1 VPTIDELVVADEP
14 GPWRA
19 AGFHVEGQLCEVG
32 SVRIRLEGKGP
43 MRGIVR
49 WSLRDAG
56 SPQLDSRDSPGALD
70 SLDGLDTRRSDA
82 PPPTGG
88 RHPNGV
94 VAIDHVVVMS
104 PDLDRTVTALRAA
117 GFDLRRIRE
126 GATPGGSVRQAFFRM
141 AEVIL
146 EVVQAPENVKL
157 DPDGPA
163 RLWGISFL
171 VEDMDI
177 TAAAL
182 GDLLGSPRAAVQPGR
197 QIATLRRGAGLGP
210 AIAFMTPG
218 AGAI

>member
-1 VPTIDELVVADEP
+1 MPTIDELVVADEP
-14 GPWRA
+14 ASWRA
-19 AGFHVEGQLCEVG
+19 AGFQVEAELCEVG

-56 SPQLDSRDSPGALD
+56 SLE
-70 SLDGLDTRRSDA
+70 LDGLDSLRSDA
-82 PPPTGG
+82 PPAAGG

-104 PDLDRTVTALRAA
+104 PQLDRTVTALRAG
-117 GFDLRRIRE
+117 GFDLRRMRE
-126 GATPGGSVRQAFFRM
+126 GETPGGSVRQAFFRM

-146 EVVQAPENVKL
+146 EVVQAPKGVKL
-157 DPDGPA
+157 ARNPEGPA
-163 RLWGISFL
+163 GRAGGPEIPSRLWGISFL
-171 VEDMDI
+171 VEDMDA

-182 GDLLGSPRAAVQPGR
+182 GDLLGTPRAAVQPGR
-197 QIATLRRGAGLGP
+197 RIATLRREAALGP

-218 AGAI
+218 EGAV

>member
-1 VPTIDELVVADEP
+1 MPTIDELVVADAP

-19 AGFHVEGQLCEVG
+19 AGFHVEGRLCEVG

-49 WSLRDAG
+49 WSLRGAG
-56 SPQLDSRDSPGALD
+56 SPGLDALD

-82 PPPTGG
+82 PPPGGG

-104 PDLDRTVTALRAA
+104 PNLDRTVAALRAA
-117 GFDLRRIRE
+117 GFELRRMRE

-146 EVVQAPENVKL
+146 EVVQAPEGVKL
-157 DPDGPA
+157 ARDPEGPA

-171 VEDMDI
+171 VEDMDT

-197 QIATLRRGAGLGP
+197 QIATLRREAGLGP
-210 AIAFMTPG
+210 AIAFMTAG

>member
-56 SPQLDSRDSPGALD
+56 SPELDALHALD

-82 PPPTGG
+82 PPSSGG

-104 PDLDRTVTALRAA
+104 PNLDRTVAALRAA
-117 GFDLRRIRE
+117 GFDLRRMRE

-146 EVVQAPENVKL
+146 EVVQAPAGVKL
-157 DPDGPA
+157 ARDPDGPA
-163 RLWGISFL
+163 RLWGISYL

-197 QIATLRRGAGLGP
+197 QIATLRREAGLGP